1 MGFVTPEPRRALP
14 GVPFIRA
21 PIPFKRTPPS
31 RPNHLPSLHLLT
43 PAHQALRFQRMN
55 WGGGGGDTNTQTTL
69 ASRGVQI
76 PCDDGTPGSSC
87 FMDASRAGDCRASEK
102 PIPGIKATAQR
113 CLGEPRLEPD
123 AQKTPPPPPPQAEEG
138 WVGRGVKQDTEG
150 ELKHLPKGVS
160 CMRVYAGAFT

>member
-43 PAHQALRFQRMN
+43 PAHQALRFQHTN
-55 WGGGGGDTNTQTTL
+55 WGRGGDTQTL
-69 ASRGVQI
+69 RRHLHHMVCRFPVMMGPRDPAASWIHPVQGTAGPRRSLFQGSKPQHRGVW
-76 PCDDGTPGSSC
+76 
-87 FMDASRAGDCRASEK
+87 
-102 PIPGIKATAQR
+102 
-113 CLGEPRLEPD
+113 GEPRLEPD
-123 AQKTPPPPPPQAEEG
+123 AQKTPPAPPQAEEG
-138 WVGRGVKQDTEG
+138 WVGKGVEQDTEG

-160 CMRVYAGAFT
+160 CMGVYAGAFT